1 MEKKKVLVVGL
12 GELLWDMFFD
22 ENGIF
27 IEKKP
32 GGAPVN
38 PIYHVAQLGGE
49 GYAISAIGDDELGIE
64 LLGELRKKSI
74 SSDYISTVDH
84 PTGTVLVEMNGK
96 SHTFS
101 IVEGIA
107 WDHIP
112 MAQASVDLVKR
123 ADAVFF
129 GTLALRTPESNQTI
143 HTLLS
148 SVPSEALRFFDIN
161 IRQHYY
167 SKELIDSLLKQ
178 ANVFKV
184 NDDELKMLSTL
195 FNLTGSD
202 NEVCR
207 WFMDTY
213 NLRYVILTAGAVCS
227 TIYSPDEISSIWT
240 PKDIKVEDTVGA
252 GDAFS
257 GAFVYSILM
266 GRSLREAHR
275 RAVDIAAFVCTE
287 RGAWPE
293 YPKEL

>member
-1 MEKKKVLVVGL
+1 MEKKKKLVVGL

-49 GYAISAIGDDELGIE
+49 GYAISAVGNDELGIE
-64 LLGELRKKSI
+64 LLGELKKKSI
-74 SSDYISTVDH
+74 SSDYIRTVDY
-84 PTGTVLVEMNGK
+84 PTGTVLVEMKEK
-96 SHTFS
+96 SHTFT
-101 IVEGIA
+101 IVEGVA

-129 GTLALRTPESNQTI
+129 GTLALRAPESNQAI

-148 SVPSEALRFFDIN
+148 AVPSEALRFFDIN
-161 IRQHYY
+161 IRQHFY
-167 SKELIDSLLKQ
+167 SKGLIDRLLRQ
-178 ANVFKV
+178 ANVFKI
-184 NDDELKMLSTL
+184 NDEELKMLGEL
-195 FNLTGSD
+195 FGFTGSD
-202 NEVCR
+202 SEVCR
-207 WFMDTY
+207 RFMDTY
-213 NLRYVILTAGAVCS
+213 HLRYVILTAGAVCS

-240 PKDIKVEDTVGA
+240 PKVEVEDTVGA

-257 GAFVYSILM
+257 GAFVYSILT
-266 GRSLREAHR
+266 GKSLREAHQ
-275 RAVDIAAFVCTE
+275 RAVDIAAFVCSK

-293 YPKEL
+293 YPIDL